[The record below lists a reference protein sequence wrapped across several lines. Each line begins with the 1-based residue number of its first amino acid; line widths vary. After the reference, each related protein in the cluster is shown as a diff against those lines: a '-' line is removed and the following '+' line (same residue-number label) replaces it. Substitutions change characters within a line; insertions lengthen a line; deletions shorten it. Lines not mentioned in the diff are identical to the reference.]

1 MTLLF
6 YDDRPVFGGHE
17 AMTLLGLEALLE
29 EPGLRV
35 HFIACEENTTLL
47 KRLGELA
54 ARFPGLT
61 IEETDERATCLEAF
75 RHFLFRGRI
84 ADLSASIRR
93 LEPDAVVSIQGGIE
107 PSSLGI
113 LAARKCGVRAI
124 SYLAMPHSYQTMGAK
139 LGRLLDWG
147 APTLIERPDAFITS
161 CDALAGH
168 LQARGAKGPV
178 EVVLPGIDT
187 ERFVPADRDAC
198 RRDLGLPTGVPLF
211 ACVGRVELR
220 QKQQDRL
227 VRAIAR
233 PMLSECHLVIAGDGP
248 DTEVLDR
255 LIESRKLGDRVR
267 RLPWADTAKLYPAAD
282 AVVIPS
288 RYEGVPLVMLEA
300 LACGTPVLGA
310 DRDGMHDILPDDF
323 HIDAGSSVAVA
334 GALREFLDR
343 GMPRPPAELCDRVRR
358 GMSIPGFQKTFRRTL
373 LDLAD
378 PR

>member
-17 AMTLLGLEALLE
+17 AMTLLGLEALLA

-35 HFIACEENTTLL
+35 HFIACEENTTLI
-47 KRLGELA
+47 KKLGELA

-61 IEETDERATCLEAF
+61 LEETDERATRFEAI
-75 RHFLFRGRI
+75 RHFFCRGRI
-84 ADLSASIRR
+84 ADLSATIRR
-93 LEPDAVVSIQGGIE
+93 LEPDALVSVQGGIE

-113 LAARKCGVRAI
+113 LAARKAGVRAI

-161 CDALAGH
+161 CDALATH
-168 LQARGAKGPV
+168 LQERGAKGPV

-187 ERFVPADRDAC
+187 ERYVPADRDAC

-211 ACVGRVELR
+211 ACVGRIEFR

-227 VRAIAR
+227 VRAVAR
-233 PMLSECHLVIAGDGP
+233 PLLSECHLVIAGEGP
-248 DTEVLDR
+248 DSETLDR
-255 LIESRKLGDRVR
+255 LIESRKVGDRVR

-282 AVVIPS
+282 ALVIPS

-323 HIDAGSSVAVA
+323 HLDAGSSAAVA
-334 GALREFLDR
+334 SALREWLDI
-343 GMPRPPAELCDRVRR
+343 GRPGPPEELCERVRR
-358 GMSIPGFQKTFRRTL
+358 GMSIPGFQKAFREAV
-373 LDLAD
+373 LDLA
-378 PR
+378 PGT

>member
-17 AMTLLGLEALLE
+17 AMTLLGLEALLA
-29 EPGLRV
+29 EPGLKV
-35 HFIACEENTTLL
+35 HFIACEENTTLIR
-47 KRLGELA
+47 RLGELA

-61 IEETDERATCLEAF
+61 VEETDERATRFEAI
-75 RHFLFRGRI
+75 RHFFFRGRI
-84 ADLSASIRR
+84 ADLSATIRR
-93 LEPDAVVSIQGGIE
+93 LEPDALVSVQGGIE
-107 PSSLGI
+107 PSSLGM

-124 SYLAMPHSYQTMGAK
+124 SYLAMPHSYQTMGAR

-147 APTLIERPDAFITS
+147 APTLIERPDAFVTS
-161 CDALAGH
+161 CDALATH
-168 LQARGAKGPV
+168 LRERGAKGPV
-178 EVVLPGIDT
+178 EVVFPGIDT

-198 RRDLGLPTGVPLF
+198 RRDLDLPVGVPLF
-211 ACVGRVELR
+211 ACVGRVELH

-233 PMLSECHLVIAGDGP
+233 PMLSECHLVIAGEGP

-267 RLPWADTAKLYPAAD
+267 RIPWADTAKLYPAAD

-323 HIDAGSSVAVA
+323 HIDANSSAAVA
-334 GALREFLDR
+334 AALRDFLDH
-343 GMPRPPAELCDRVRR
+343 GKPRPPEELCNRVRH
-358 GMSIPGFQKTFRRTL
+358 GMGIADFQRAFRRTL
-373 LDLAD
+373 LDLVE
-378 PR
+378 PS

>member
-1 MTLLF
+1 VTLLF

-29 EPGLRV
+29 EPRLKV
-35 HFIACEENTTLL
+35 HFIACEENTTLIR
-47 KRLGELA
+47 RLEALA

-61 IEETDERATCLEAF
+61 IEETDERTTHFEAI

-84 ADLSASIRR
+84 ADLSATIRR
-93 LEPDAVVSIQGGIE
+93 VGPDAVISVQGGIE

-113 LAARKCGVRAI
+113 LAARKSGVRAI

-139 LGRLLDWG
+139 LGRFLDWG

-168 LQARGAKGPV
+168 LRERGAKGPV
-178 EVVLPGIDT
+178 EVVFPGIDA

-211 ACVGRVELR
+211 ACVGRVELH

-233 PMLSECHLVIAGDGP
+233 PMLSECHLVIAGEGP

-255 LIESRKLGDRVR
+255 LIESRKLGKRVR
-267 RLPWADTAKLYPAAD
+267 RIPWADTAKLYPAAD

-300 LACGTPVLGA
+300 LACGTPVLGS

-323 HIDAGSSVAVA
+323 HIDAGSSAAVA
-334 GALREFLDR
+334 AALRGFLDR
-343 GMPRPPAELCDRVRR
+343 GMPRPPEELCERVRN
-358 GMSIPGFQKTFRRTL
+358 GMSIPGFQKAFRRTL
-373 LDLAD
+373 LGLVD